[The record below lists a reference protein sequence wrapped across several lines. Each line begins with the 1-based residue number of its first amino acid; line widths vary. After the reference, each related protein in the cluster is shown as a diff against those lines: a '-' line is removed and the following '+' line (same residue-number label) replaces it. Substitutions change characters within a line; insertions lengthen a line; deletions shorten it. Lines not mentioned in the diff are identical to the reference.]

1 MKVGIITMHKVINF
15 GSALQAY
22 ALQRKITDLGC
33 DAELVDYKYPN
44 ELHIEKVNI
53 ISNFLKYLV
62 HYINC
67 AVVGFPN
74 IRQKRRYKKVWKD
87 YFQLSKRRFDTEE
100 ELKNNCPEY
109 DIYMTGSD
117 QVWNSRFTKNDS
129 SFLLEFAS
137 DNKKKCAYSSSF
149 AYDDIPCQYRPLF
162 ERNLPRYANI
172 SVREESGVKL
182 VKDITGRDVPAVCDP
197 TLLLTK
203 KEWTDFSQG
212 AKKYTKEPYI
222 LAYILAYSF
231 NPFPDVD
238 YIVQEIQRQTGY
250 KVIYLDAGRRDYFK
264 PNSMVIKDA
273 GPKEFVDLF
282 LKAEFVI
289 TTSFHGTV
297 FSINFNKP
305 FYSVIKEGNPDS
317 RISSI
322 LRITGLQSRG
332 IPAYEKNINCELLDY
347 AAPSLKLEQF
357 RNFSLQYLQSCIE

>member
-22 ALQRKITDLGC
+22 ALQKKVTDLG
-33 DAELVDYKYPN
+33 AEAEMIDYKYPN
-44 ELHIEKVNI
+44 AIHIERENYIKKFI
-53 ISNFLKYLV
+53 KYLV

-74 IRQKRRYKKVWKD
+74 IRQKYRYKQVWD
-87 YFQLSKRRFDTEE
+87 EFFRLSNKWYKTAE
-100 ELKNNCPEY
+100 ELKNDCPVY

-117 QVWNSRFTKNDS
+117 QVWNSRFTKYDT

-137 DNKKKCAYSSSF
+137 DEKKKCSYSSSF
-149 AYDDIPCQYRPLF
+149 AYDDIPCQYRHLF
-162 ERNLPRYANI
+162 KRNLSRYANI
-172 SVREESGVKL
+172 SVREESGIKL
-182 VKDITGRDVPAVCDP
+182 VKDITGRDVPVVCDP

-203 KEWTDFSQG
+203 KEWTDFSNG

-231 NPFPDVD
+231 NPFPEVD
-238 YIVQEIQRQTGY
+238 YIIQEIQRQTGY
-250 KVIYLDAGRRDYFK
+250 KVIYLDAGKRDYFK
-264 PNSMVIKDA
+264 PNSKVVKDA

-282 LKAEFVI
+282 MNAEFVI

-305 FYSVIKEGNPDS
+305 FYSIIKNGNPDS
-317 RISSI
+317 RIASI

-332 IPAYEKNINCELLDY
+332 ISADEKIVNYKSFDY
-347 AAPSLKLEQF
+347 KEPSLKLEQF
-357 RNFSLQYLQSCIE
+357 RNSSLQYLQSCLE